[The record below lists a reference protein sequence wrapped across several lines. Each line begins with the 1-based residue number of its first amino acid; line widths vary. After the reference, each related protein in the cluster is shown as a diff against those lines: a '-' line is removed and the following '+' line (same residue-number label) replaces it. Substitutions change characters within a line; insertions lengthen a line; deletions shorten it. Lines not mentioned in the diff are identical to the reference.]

1 MIKGKVEVNGTEVE
15 LTLDKKLDISD
26 VIVSLSKQLNGD
38 DVKVEDCIYKG
49 KKKYYKE
56 IKINQIESTDKFFT
70 KS

>member
-26 VIVSLSKQLNGD
+26 VIVSLSKHLNGE

-56 IKINQIESTDKFFT
+56 IKIN
-70 KS
+70 

>member
-1 MIKGKVEVNGTEVE
+1 MVKGKVEVNGTEVE

-26 VIVSLSKQLNGD
+26 VIVSLSKHLNGE

-56 IKINQIESTDKFFT
+56 IMDERK
-70 KS
+70 

>member
-56 IKINQIESTDKFFT
+56 IKIN
-70 KS
+70 

>member
-1 MIKGKVEVNGTEVE
+1 MIKGKVEINGTEVE

-26 VIVSLSKQLNGD
+26 VIVSLSKKMNGD

-56 IKINQIESTDKFFT
+56 IKIN
-70 KS
+70 

>member
-38 DVKVEDCIYKG
+38 GVNVEDCIYKG

-56 IKINQIESTDKFFT
+56 IKIN
-70 KS
+70 

>member
-38 DVKVEDCIYKG
+38 DVKLEDCIYKG

-56 IKINQIESTDKFFT
+56 IKIN
-70 KS
+70 

>member
-38 DVKVEDCIYKG
+38 DIKVEDCIYKG

-56 IKINQIESTDKFFT
+56 IKIN
-70 KS
+70 

>member
-26 VIVSLSKQLNGD
+26 FIVSLSKQLNGD
-38 DVKVEDCIYKG
+38 DIKVEDCIYKG

-56 IKINQIESTDKFFT
+56 IKIN
-70 KS
+70 

>member
-1 MIKGKVEVNGTEVE
+1 MIKGKVEINGTEVE

-26 VIVSLSKQLNGD
+26 VIVSLSKQMNGD

-56 IKINQIESTDKFFT
+56 IKIN
-70 KS
+70 

>member
-49 KKKYYKE
+49 KNKYYKE
-56 IKINQIESTDKFFT
+56 IKIN
-70 KS
+70 

>member
-26 VIVSLSKQLNGD
+26 VIVSLSKHLNGK
-38 DVKVEDCIYKG
+38 DVKVEDCIYTG

-56 IKINQIESTDKFFT
+56 IKVN
-70 KS
+70 

>member
-1 MIKGKVEVNGTEVE
+1 MIKGKVEINGTEVE

-26 VIVSLSKQLNGD
+26 VIVSLSKQMNVD

-56 IKINQIESTDKFFT
+56 IKIN
-70 KS
+70 